1 MRKVEYTDVQTKIQR
16 LMGVDTLLTTEQ
28 NSILAAV
35 NKYCRMAWERARWP
49 ELCRTQ
55 QRAVNGRVSSVTINS
70 GGSGYTSAPT
80 VAFSSGAATAIT
92 TVKDEEV
99 NAILVTGGG
108 QNYTEAPTVSFSGG
122 SGTGATATA
131 NLSFTLDYEGAS
143 PYVGDVFTI
152 YKNDPDKTAYPAE
165 LSFRLNENGAL
176 MHNKT
181 DATPVFVHFR
191 QRFKDYTSTSTDLP
205 YLFEQYYIQG
215 AFADMML
222 AEGQHDKANNA
233 LMIAE
238 QIIVSELDKL
248 ERQQSQE
255 QHSRILTHV
264 NQQNRIY

>member
-1 MRKVEYTDVQTKIQR
+1 MRKVTYTDVQTKVQR

-49 ELCRTQ
+49 ELCRMQ
-55 QRAVNGRVSSVTINS
+55 QRAVNGRVSSVTIGS
-70 GGSGYTSAPT
+70 GGSSYTSAPT
-80 VAFSSGAATAIT
+80 VAFSTGAATATATIN
-92 TVKDEEV
+92 DNEV
-99 NAILVTGGG
+99 NAILLTHGG
-108 QNYTEAPTVSFSGG
+108 QNYATAPTVTFSGG
-122 SGTGATATA
+122 AGSGAEATS
-131 NLSFTLDYEGAS
+131 NLSFTLDYEGAT
-143 PYVGDVFTI
+143 PFIGDFFTI

-165 LSFRLNENGAL
+165 LSFRLDENGAL

-181 DATPVFVHFR
+181 DATPVFVHYR
-191 QRFKDYTSTSTDLP
+191 ERFKDYLSDSVDLP
-205 YLFEQYYIQG
+205 YLFEQYFIQG
-215 AFADMML
+215 TFADMML

-238 QIIVSELDKL
+238 QMILSELDKL

-255 QHSRILTHV
+255 QHVMILTHV

>member
-1 MRKVEYTDVQTKIQR
+1 MREVAYTDVQTKVQR

-49 ELCRTQ
+49 ELCVTQ
-55 QRAVNGRVSSVTINS
+55 QRAVNGRVSSVTIDS
-70 GGSGYTSAPT
+70 GGSSYTSAPT
-80 VAFSSGAATAIT
+80 VSFSSGAATATSTIS
-92 TVKDEEV
+92 DGEV
-99 NAILVTGGG
+99 NAVLLTGGG
-108 QNYTEAPTVSFSGG
+108 QNYTTAPTVTFSGG
-122 SGTGATATA
+122 AGSGASGTA
-131 NLSFTLDYEGAS
+131 NLSFTLEYEGAN
-143 PYVGDVFTI
+143 PYLGDIFTI

-165 LSFRLNENGAL
+165 LSFRLDGNGAL

-181 DATPVFVHFR
+181 DANPVFVHYR
-191 QRFKDYTSTSTDLP
+191 KRFKDYVSTSTDLP
-205 YLFEQYYIQG
+205 YLFEQYCIQG

-233 LMIAE
+233 LAINE
-238 QIIVSELDKL
+238 QIILTELDKL

-255 QHSRILTHV
+255 QHSKILPHV